1 MIEKYKMVKVVE
13 GMKDKLAS
21 LLLFYGYSVN
31 NLKLSYE
38 K

>member
-1 MIEKYKMVKVVE
+1 MNNDYESVKVVE